1 MKRLVG
7 KVFLLTTALL
17 LLLANLA
24 SASTTCVWGG
34 YQPEVPASLRK

>member
-1 MKRLVG
+1 MKRLVC

-17 LLLANLA
+17 LLLANVA
-24 SASTTCVWGG
+24 SASACIWCS